1 MSIVLIKRIKK
12 EKTYKTVIE
21 VVREAFVLKPLA
33 ATFQVFVP
41 ASSFLPSAGKISIVR
56 ILGREGK
63 IDGMSRPDLSRL
75 KLKAVPNVFT

>member
-1 MSIVLIKRIKK
+1 MKK

-21 VVREAFVLKPLA
+21 VVREAFVLEPLV

-41 ASSFLPSAGKISIVR
+41 ASPFLPSAGKISIVR
-56 ILGREGK
+56 ISGREGK

-75 KLKAVPNVFT
+75 KLKAVLNVFT